1 MRSLPWF
8 RMWAEFATDPV
19 VQSLAFD
26 DQRHFVMLLC
36 LKCSGV
42 LDKEF
47 GHPKIREDVIR
58 KALGLDGVAFSE
70 ARTRLCGARLID
82 ANWHPSSWDKRQ
94 FLSDHSAA
102 ERMRKFR
109 LRNRDVTVTPSD
121 TDTDTDTEA
130 EKRRGSFAP
139 PGLDWES
146 FSKWEKYRAEIG
158 KPLAPASML
167 AAQRKLVAFGSDQAA
182 VVEQS
187 IANGW
192 HGLFH
197 LRVERGASKAAWVP
211 PKSIAELEAEEI
223 ARGRE

>member
-82 ANWHPSSWDKRQ
+82 AEWHPSNWDKRQ

-102 ERMRKFR
+102 ERMRKHR

-121 TDTDTDTEA
+121 TDTDTDTE
-130 EKRRGSFAP
+130 KRREDRETRVSRAP
-139 PGLDWES
+139 TAKRLPEDWELTEVRKKIAES
-146 FSKWEKYRAEIG
+146 EGIDASREYSKFRDHW
-158 KPLAPASML
+158 L
-167 AAQRKLVAFGSDQAA
+167 AASGANARKHD
-182 VVEQS
+182 
-187 IANGW
+187 W
-192 HGLFH
+192 D
-197 LRVERGASKAAWVP
+197 AAWRNWCRRAKDMVP
-211 PKSIAELEAEEI
+211 RPVKSPERTWRPGPED
-223 ARGRE
+223 